1 MPMVQMEEIVPTVRE
16 LGLSEGFD
24 GAVHVKL

>member
-1 MPMVQMEEIVPTVRE
+1 MKEIVPTVRE